1 MILRR
6 RFPLLC
12 LVVLT
17 TFVFSECR
25 ASLFKRR
32 VQSVSTR
39 NSFNSWRKK
48 DASTDRLSPGQLLKN
63 WRRKSIGKGS
73 VDKLSAGQLLNGW
86 RRKASSGGD
95 TISPG
100 RLLQG
105 WRRNVEVQE
114 ANRLPQNVETFFT
127 TPEII
132 RNRGYPV
139 EIHHVTSEDGY
150 ILELHRIPAILSN
163 DGTHRKAVFLQHGAL
178 EASST
183 WFVNPSNRSLR
194 NTNRTKP
201 FSEKPLLL
209 IMCTFV
215 SFAALLL
222 ADKSYDVWL
231 GNFRGNRYSRRHVKF
246 DPKQT
251 DFWRFSWDEI
261 GTFDIPVVINYIL
274 SVTGLPTLSYIGHS
288 LGCGVFFIAMAKH
301 PELNAKIDTM
311 VALAPLSSFAH
322 FTTGIFRKLAPYG
335 NAIETFLRTVGTWG
349 WLDSE
354 GVGDILLQRKC
365 AQTYQQAKRCLKAL
379 NIIMGSN
386 PENLQ
391 LELMPLVKANL
402 LHGTSVPVIAQFA
415 QNYLA
420 GETFQAYD
428 FGRKGNV
435 IRYGSIKPLAYALK
449 NITAPVY
456 IYSGGADRLVTPQD
470 VDWLLTQLG
479 NIKRSV
485 RIQTYNH
492 GDFLWV

>member
-6 RFPLLC
+6 MFPLLC

-17 TFVFSECR
+17 TFVFSECS

-32 VQSVSTR
+32 VQSVSAR
-39 NSFNSWRKK
+39 NLFNSWRKK
-48 DASTDRLSPGQLLKN
+48 DANTDRLSPGQLLKN
-63 WRRKSIGKGS
+63 WRSKSKGKGS

-127 TPEII
+127 TPDII

-150 ILELHRIPAILSN
+150 ILELHRIPAILST
-163 DGTHRKAVFLQHGAL
+163 DGTHGKAVFLQHGVL

-183 WFVNPSNRSLR
+183 WFVNPSNRSL
-194 NTNRTKP
+194 P
-201 FSEKPLLL
+201 
-209 IMCTFV
+209 
-215 SFAALLL
+215 LLL

-246 DPKQT
+246 DPRQT

-322 FTTGIFRKLAPYG
+322 FTTGIFRKLSPYG

-492 GDFLWV
+492 GDFLWGTDVNEMLYNSVLADLPPP